1 MAEITKYNVY
11 LNENQQRKL
20 DLLAFS
26 TGKSHEEL
34 INNAVY
40 GYLAIVDP
48 QADDTEPPQDLTEI
62 LFYISD
68 AEAAELDDLLRLQ
81 GLADLNADEYAK
93 LLLLNDI
100 HPEQGTRAIIDAIR
114 KERQQP

>member
-11 LNENQQRKL
+11 LNEYQQSKL
-20 DLLAFS
+20 NLLAAT
-26 TGKSHEEL
+26 TGRDPEEI
-34 INNAVY
+34 INNSVY

-48 QADDTEPPQDLTEI
+48 LAEDTEPAQDQTEI
-62 LFYISD
+62 LFTISETD
-68 AEAAELDDLLRLQ
+68 AAALDDLLQLQ
-81 GLADLNADEYAK
+81 GLAALNADEYAK